1 MKCRQVHDRLSDLL
15 DERLPLR
22 EAQAVRRHIAE
33 CRPCAERW
41 ESLRASVA
49 ALRRLPRLKPA
60 GSVALQVLSRLEVE
74 SRGPGLA
81 LLFRP
86 AWMARP
92 LIFPSLAPAALV
104 LVSIMAGALALDHE
118 PRTGVGMPAAAVE
131 PRVAPSGTEAN
142 PLFPSADVGVPRM
155 TDRREIETTILAADL
170 PESSFFFETV
180 VARDGSVSDVTLIE
194 GEPSRAAAIVD
205 ALRRER
211 FEPVRLRGRPVAVS
225 VYRLIS
231 HTEVLASVT

>member
-22 EAQAVRRHIAE
+22 EAQAVERHLAE

-41 ESLRASVA
+41 ESLRASVT
-49 ALRRLPRLKPA
+49 ALRTLPRLKPA
-60 GSVALQVLSRLEVE
+60 DSVALQVLNRLEVE

-118 PRTGVGMPAAAVE
+118 PRAGVGMPAGAE
-131 PRVAPSGTEAN
+131 QRVAPSGTEAN
-142 PLFPSADVGVPRM
+142 PLFPSADVGVPRV
-155 TDRREIETTILAADL
+155 TDRRELETTILADL
-170 PESSFFFETV
+170 PEGSLFFETV

-194 GEPSRAAAIVD
+194 GEPSRAAAIGD
-205 ALRRER
+205 ALRQER